1 MSSRVGVFICWC
13 GTNIAGTVDVHH
25 VVEQLKKLPEVAHA
39 ENYMYMC
46 SDPGQ
51 DKVKAAIEGAGLNRL
66 VVASCSPRMH
76 ENTFRK
82 AAQSVGLNPYLVEIA
97 NIREQCSW
105 VHQTQKGIA
114 TRKAYNIIK
123 ATVEK
128 VVRNAS
134 LEAIRVPLT
143 KRALVVGAGIAGISA
158 ALEMAD
164 AGYDTIVVE
173 RDSEAGGKVRYLS
186 KTFPYHEDAS
196 AILIP
201 KVEALVNHPNIT
213 FLPSSTVTGVTGY
226 VGNFEVQIQANTPAD
241 ADNVEPL
248 TRTESVGALV
258 VATGY
263 DLYPVEKMAEY
274 GAGKIPDVID
284 SMAFEGLLKESFA
297 SGTPVKRP
305 SDGKSVGSVVFI
317 QCSGSRD
324 PENHKPYCSRIC
336 CLYTN
341 KQARLF
347 REQNPEGRAYVS
359 FMDIRTDCKNTE
371 EYCQTNIDEKGLV
384 YIRGRVSKLWRE
396 GGKVGV
402 WTADTLTNEKLELS
416 ADLVVLAQAVQPSEG
431 YAQVS
436 STFRAGVDSNG
447 FFQESHIKLRPVES
461 STRGVYLAGAGQ
473 YPKDITDSVAQ
484 AMATASKIQSLF
496 ANEELSQDPLVCRVD
511 PDVCSACGLCVPI
524 CPYGAREVDDLA
536 LFSRV
541 NEALCEGCGA
551 CVAVCPNKACQLKND
566 SMIQVVNE
574 IEVFTAEEDEE
585 GYCCSG

>member
-1 MSSRVGVFICWC
+1 MSKVGVFICWC

-25 VVEQLKKLPEVAHA
+25 VVEQLEKLPEVAHA
-39 ENYMYMC
+39 QNYMYMC

-51 DKVKAAIEGAGLNRL
+51 DRIKTAIVDKNLDRL

-82 AAQSVGLNPYLVEIA
+82 AANSVGLNPYLVEIA

-105 VHQTQKGIA
+105 VHQTQKDIA

-123 ATVEK
+123 ATIEK
-128 VVRNAS
+128 VVRNGS

-143 KRALVVGAGIAGISA
+143 KRAMVVGAGIAGISA
-158 ALEMAD
+158 ALELAD
-164 AGYDTIVVE
+164 AGYETVVVE
-173 RDSEAGGKVRYLS
+173 RDSQPGGKVRLLS
-186 KTFPYHEDAS
+186 KTFPYHEDAD
-196 AILIP
+196 AILAP
-201 KVEALVNHPNIT
+201 KVAALLDHPQIA
-213 FLPSSTVTGVTGY
+213 FYPSSTVTGVTGY
-226 VGNFEVQIQANTPAD
+226 VGNFEVEIQANTPAG
-241 ADNVEPL
+241 ADNVAPL

-263 DLYPVEKMAEY
+263 DLYPLENMAEY
-274 GAGKIPDVID
+274 GAGRIPGVID
-284 SMAFEGLLKESFA
+284 GLTFEGLLKDSFA
-297 SGTPVKRP
+297 SGQPVLRP
-305 SDGKSVGSVVFI
+305 SDGKPVESVVFI

-324 PENHKPYCSRIC
+324 PEHHKPYCSRIC

-347 REQNPEGRAYVS
+347 RERNPQGQAYVS

-371 EYCQTNIDEKGLV
+371 EYCQANIDEAGLV
-384 YIRGRVSKLWRE
+384 YIRGRVSKVWPE
-396 GGKVGV
+396 GERIGV
-402 WTADTLTNEKLELS
+402 WTADTLTNEKLEIT
-416 ADLVVLAQAVQPSEG
+416 ADLVVLAMAVQPSEG
-431 YAQVS
+431 YVQVA
-436 STFRAGVDSNG
+436 STLRAGVDSNG

-461 STRGVYLAGAGQ
+461 ATRGVYLAGAGQ

-484 AMATASKIQSLF
+484 AMATASKVQSMF

-524 CPYGAREVDDLA
+524 CPYTAREVDEMA
-536 LFSRV
+536 KFSRV

-566 SMIQVVNE
+566 SMVQVVNE
-574 IEVFTAEEDEE
+574 IEVFTAEDDEE